1 MKVTWNYDHPDYN
14 SEEKKLLE
22 YNKSV
27 FQQKLPGTGEAVAKG
42 LSLYRFLMLHKDTP
56 INILHKEIT
65 LNGNPMFTKKDLEE
79 IVIAMK
85 EHIDTPY
92 AQYILKQ
99 SGGAAFKMPAAPAM
113 PAMPA
118 APAMPTMPAAPAM
131 PTMPGLPAA
140 PAIPAMPATP
150 ALPELPAAPALPAMP
165 ATPALP
171 DLPAAPALPAMPAA
185 PALPGLPTMPGLPP
199 AQPFHSTLPVVP
211 TVTPGHGLDHDE
223 SRSKFWDK
231 MIRKLIYPVTR
242 YIPACLSPMLSS
254 MFILYNLEQHPQYGV
269 LISTYFDT
277 VTLSMPVVADFIA
290 ELVAKLG
297 GTFGGLLPGGG
308 AVANIAAQVIVVLF
322 VVTGVVLNVSRKH
335 FGSAFK
341 LSLEAIPV
349 LGESLSTGA
358 QQIEIGVERYLQNR
372 ARILGQIQ
380 PTMPKV
386 AAFAE
391 YWTPTPDIVEGPP
404 PPMSVNIIKS
414 EAGDAIEKTTGVD
427 VDTIIEDPIGA
438 LNTAAKPI
446 IAPIEA
452 ATGINVDKALRNPV
466 GAVTN
471 ATSAVSNTA
480 ASAVPELPVATN
492 ATATNV
498 KNNAKNATKV
508 TENTAIVEASKSTI
522 TNKSSNT
529 ISKPNNK
536 VSFAPSPVRKRGGK
550 TRRSKRSSQRN
561 TKKYGRH

>member
-42 LSLYRFLMLHKDTP
+42 LSLYRFLMVHRDKP
-56 INILHKEIT
+56 INTLQKEIT

-79 IVIAMK
+79 IIVAMK
-85 EHIDTPY
+85 EHVDTPY
-92 AQYILKQ
+92 AHHILKQ
-99 SGGAAFKMPAAPAM
+99 SGGAALKMPAAPAM
-113 PAMPA
+113 PAMPGL
-118 APAMPTMPAAPAM
+118 PAAPA
-131 PTMPGLPAA
+131 MPGLPAA
-140 PAIPAMPATP
+140 PAMPG
-150 ALPELPAAPALPAMP
+150 LPAAPAMP
-165 ATPALP
+165 G
-171 DLPAAPALPAMPAA
+171 LPAAPAM
-185 PALPGLPTMPGLPP
+185 PGLPTMPGLPP
-199 AQPFHSTLPVVP
+199 AQPFHTSLPDVP

-372 ARILGQIQ
+372 RRILGQIQ

-404 PPMSVNIIKS
+404 PPMSIDIIKS

-427 VDTIIEDPIGA
+427 VETIIEDPIGA
-438 LNTAAKPI
+438 LDTAAKPV

-452 ATGINVDKALRNPV
+452 ATGINVNKTLRDPV

-471 ATSAVSNTA
+471 ATSAVSNAA
-480 ASAVPELPVATN
+480 ASAVPALPELPGAAN
-492 ATATNV
+492 ATAAAVNA
-498 KNNAKNATKV
+498 KNAAKNATKAAENATAAAAAV
-508 TENTAIVEASKSTI
+508 TAAVEASKSTT
-522 TNKSSNT
+522 TNKSSNS
-529 ISKPNNK
+529 ISKPNNNK
-536 VSFAPSPVRKRGGK
+536 VSFSPSPVRKRGGY
-550 TRRSKRSSQRN
+550 TRRSKRLSQRN
-561 TKKYGRH
+561 TKKHGRH

>member
-27 FQQKLPGTGEAVAKG
+27 FQEKLPGTGEALAKG
-42 LSLYRFLMLHKDTP
+42 LSLYRFLMVHKDTP
-56 INILHKEIT
+56 INALQKEIT

-79 IVIAMK
+79 IVVAMK
-85 EHIDTPY
+85 EHVDTPY
-92 AQYILKQ
+92 AHHILKQ
-99 SGGAAFKMPAAPAM
+99 SGGGALPAMPAAPALPAM

-118 APAMPTMPAAPAM
+118 APAMPGMPAAPS
-131 PTMPGLPAA
+131 MPG
-140 PAIPAMPATP
+140 
-150 ALPELPAAPALPAMP
+150 
-165 ATPALP
+165 
-171 DLPAAPALPAMPAA
+171 
-185 PALPGLPTMPGLPP
+185 LPGLPTMPGLPP
-199 AQPFHSTLPVVP
+199 AQPFHSTLPDVP

-242 YIPACLSPMLSS
+242 YIPACLSPLLSS

-308 AVANIAAQVIVVLF
+308 AVANIASQVIVVLF

-372 ARILGQIQ
+372 RRILGQIQ

-404 PPMSVNIIKS
+404 PPMSVDIIKS

-427 VDTIIEDPIGA
+427 VETIIEDPIGA
-438 LNTAAKPI
+438 LNTAAAPV

-452 ATGINVDKALRNPV
+452 ATGINVNKTLRDPV
-466 GAVTN
+466 GAVSN
-471 ATSAVSNTA
+471 ATSAVTNAA
-480 ASAVPELPVATN
+480 ASAVPELPELPELPGAAN
-492 ATATNV
+492 ATAAAVNA
-498 KNNAKNATKV
+498 KNAAKNATKAAENATAAAAAV
-508 TENTAIVEASKSTI
+508 TAAVEASKLTT
-522 TNKSSNT
+522 TNKSSNA
-529 ISKPNNK
+529 ISKPNNNK
-536 VSFAPSPVRKRGGK
+536 ASFSPMPVRKRGGR

-561 TKKYGRH
+561 TKKHGRH

>member
-1 MKVTWNYDHPDYN
+1 M
-14 SEEKKLLE
+14 
-22 YNKSV
+22 
-27 FQQKLPGTGEAVAKG
+27 
-42 LSLYRFLMLHKDTP
+42 
-56 INILHKEIT
+56 
-65 LNGNPMFTKKDLEE
+65 
-79 IVIAMK
+79 
-85 EHIDTPY
+85 
-92 AQYILKQ
+92 
-99 SGGAAFKMPAAPAM
+99 
-113 PAMPA
+113 
-118 APAMPTMPAAPAM
+118 
-131 PTMPGLPAA
+131 
-140 PAIPAMPATP
+140 
-150 ALPELPAAPALPAMP
+150 
-165 ATPALP
+165 
-171 DLPAAPALPAMPAA
+171 PALPAMPAA
-185 PALPGLPTMPGLPP
+185 PALPSLPAAPALPAMPDASAMPGLPAAPSLPGLPAAPAMPGLPAAPSLPGLPAAPSLPGLPAAPAMPGLPGLPIMPGLPP
-199 AQPFHSTLPVVP
+199 AQPFQSTLPVVP
-211 TVTPGHGLDHDE
+211 TVMPGHGLDKDE

-242 YIPACLSPMLSS
+242 YIPAYLSPMLSS

-308 AVANIAAQVIVVLF
+308 AIANVASQVIVVLF

-372 ARILGQIQ
+372 KRILGQIQ
-380 PTMPKV
+380 TTMPKV

-466 GAVTN
+466 DAVTN
-471 ATSAVSNTA
+471 AKSAVSNTA
-480 ASAVPELPVATN
+480 ATAVPASPELPGAAN
-492 ATATNV
+492 ATGA
-498 KNNAKNATKV
+498 NAKNAAENATADAAAV
-508 TENTAIVEASKSTI
+508 TTPVEATKETT
-522 TNKSSNT
+522 TNKSSNV
-529 ISKPNNK
+529 ISKPNANK
-536 VSFAPSPVRKRGGK
+536 VSFAPSPVRKRGGY
-550 TRRSKRSSQRN
+550 TRRSKRKSQRN
-561 TKKYGRH
+561 TKKHGRH

>member
-1 MKVTWNYDHPDYN
+1 MKVTWNYDKPDYN

-42 LSLYRFLMLHKDTP
+42 LSLYRFLMVHRDTP
-56 INILHKEIT
+56 INTLHKEIT
-65 LNGNPMFTKKDLEE
+65 LNSNPMFTKKDLEE
-79 IVIAMK
+79 IIIAMK

-92 AQYILKQ
+92 AQHILKQ
-99 SGGAAFKMPAAPAM
+99 SGGAAPK
-113 PAMPA
+113 
-118 APAMPTMPAAPAM
+118 
-131 PTMPGLPAA
+131 MPGLPAA
-140 PAIPAMPATP
+140 PAMPGLLAAPAMP
-150 ALPELPAAPALPAMP
+150 
-165 ATPALP
+165 
-171 DLPAAPALPAMPAA
+171 
-185 PALPGLPTMPGLPP
+185 GLPVMPGLPP
-199 AQPFHSTLPVVP
+199 AQPFHSTLPDVP
-211 TVTPGHGLDHDE
+211 TVTPGHGLDHDA

-231 MIRKLIYPVTR
+231 MIRKVIYPVTR

-308 AVANIAAQVIVVLF
+308 AIANIASQVIVVLF

-391 YWTPTPDIVEGPP
+391 YWTPTPDIVEGPS

-427 VDTIIEDPIGA
+427 VDSIIEDPIGA
-438 LNTAAKPI
+438 LDTAAKPI

-452 ATGINVDKALRNPV
+452 VTGINVDKALRNP
-466 GAVTN
+466 AAALSSTTN
-471 ATSAVSNTA
+471 SLTTSAKLPTADSLTAATTAQLPTVPTAQLPTADSLTAAATVQLPTVSNVPTMNIPKVPTVNS
-480 ASAVPELPVATN
+480 ASSVLL
-492 ATATNV
+492 
-498 KNNAKNATKV
+498 
-508 TENTAIVEASKSTI
+508 
-522 TNKSSNT
+522 
-529 ISKPNNK
+529 KPNGP
-536 VSFAPSPVRKRGGK
+536 VSFKPMSIRKRGGK
-550 TRRSKRSSQRN
+550 TRRSKQLSQHN
-561 TKKYGRH
+561 TKKNGRR